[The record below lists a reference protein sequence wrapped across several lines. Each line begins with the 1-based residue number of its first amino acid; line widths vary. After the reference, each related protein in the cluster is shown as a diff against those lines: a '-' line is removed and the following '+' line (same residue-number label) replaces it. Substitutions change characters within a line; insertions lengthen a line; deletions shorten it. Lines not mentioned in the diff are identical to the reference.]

1 MATNPGGQ
9 GPQPAGLFETIV
21 LIDRMPN
28 AAEINRQLREVI
40 LARREADPGGVEIS
54 NVGGWHSDT
63 NMLRWGGEAAQRLL
77 ERIIAAADQYS
88 VDIKAEPGK
97 PRHRWF
103 PEMWANVSGP
113 GASNQ
118 FHRHPGAYW
127 SAVYYVEDGYGGS
140 PDRALGG
147 ELVLEDPRMPMV
159 RMTAPDLR
167 IRRPGGK
174 PDHHETWMRPES
186 GRIVMFPAWLS
197 HSVRVYKGSGLRISI
212 AVNLSAVPL
221 GIAS

>member
-1 MATNPGGQ
+1 VSDGGHPD
-9 GPQPAGLFETIV
+9 GPQAAALFETVV
-21 LIDRMPN
+21 LLDRLPDST
-28 AAEINRQLREVI
+28 AINRQLRELI
-40 LARREADPGGVEIS
+40 LERQASDPGVEIS

-63 NMLRWGGEAAQRLL
+63 HMLRWGGDAAKTLL
-77 ERIIAAADQYS
+77 DRIVAAADRFS
-88 VDIKAEPGK
+88 VDIKAEQGK

-127 SAVYYVEDGYGGS
+127 SAVYYVDDGYGGS
-140 PDRALGG
+140 TDRALGG

-197 HSVRVYKGSGLRISI
+197 HSVRPYKGTGVRISI
-212 AVNLSAVPL
+212 AVNLSALPL
-221 GIAS
+221 GVAS